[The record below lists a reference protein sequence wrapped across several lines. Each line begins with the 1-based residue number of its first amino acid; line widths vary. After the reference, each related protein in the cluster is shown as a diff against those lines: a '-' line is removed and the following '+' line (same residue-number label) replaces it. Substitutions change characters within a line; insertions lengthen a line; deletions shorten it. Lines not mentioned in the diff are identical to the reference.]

1 MWILFAFLSA
11 ALLGVYDVFKKI
23 SLDKNAVIPVLFLNV
38 LFCCIIFLPLLI
50 ISFVA
55 PDWIANTIF
64 DMPPISGK
72 QHALLILKAAI
83 VLSSWISAYFA
94 LKHLPI
100 TIASP
105 IKATQPILTLVGALL
120 IFGERLNLYQWLGVL
135 IAIISFILLS
145 QSSKKEGIRFTHNKW
160 VLLILISIIMGTVS
174 GLYDKYI
181 MTQIDRMNVQVW
193 YNYYQLVMMGI
204 ILLAFWFPKR
214 KKTTPFHWNNAI
226 PMIALFL
233 VVADFFYYFA
243 LSDNAAMI
251 SIVSLVRR
259 SSVAVSFSIGA
270 LYFKERNLKAKAIDL
285 VLVLI
290 GMLFIFMGSK

>member
-38 LFCCIIFLPLLI
+38 VFCCIIFLPLLI

-55 PDWIANTIF
+55 PDWIANTLF
-64 DMPPISGK
+64 EMPAISVK

-120 IFGERLNLYQWLGVL
+120 IFGERLNVYQWLGVL
-135 IAIISFILLS
+135 IAIMSFLLLS
-145 QSSKKEGIRFTHNKW
+145 RSGKKEGIDFKHNRW
-160 VLLILISIIMGTVS
+160 ILLMVVSIVMGSVS

-193 YNYYQLVMMGI
+193 YNYYQLAIMGV
-204 ILLAFWFPKR
+204 ILVAFWYPKR
-214 KKTTPFHWNNAI
+214 KKTTPFHWNSAI

-233 VVADFFYYFA
+233 VAADFFYYFA
-243 LSDNAAMI
+243 LSDNSSMI

-259 SSVAVSFSIGA
+259 SSVVVSFSMGA
-270 LYFKERNLKAKAIDL
+270 LYFKERNLKSKAIDL
-285 VLVLI
+285 FLVLI
-290 GMLFIFMGSK
+290 GMLLIFMGSI

>member
-38 LFCCIIFLPLLI
+38 VFCCIIFLPLLI

-55 PDWIANTIF
+55 PDWIANTLF
-64 DMPPISGK
+64 EMPAISVK

-120 IFGERLNLYQWLGVL
+120 IFGERLNVYQWLGVL
-135 IAIISFILLS
+135 IAIISFLLLS
-145 QSSKKEGIRFTHNKW
+145 RSGKKEGIDFKHNQW
-160 VLLILISIIMGTVS
+160 ILLMVVSIVMGSVS

-193 YNYYQLVMMGI
+193 YNYYQLAIMGV
-204 ILLAFWFPKR
+204 ILVAFWYPKR
-214 KKTTPFHWNNAI
+214 KKTTPFHWNSAI

-233 VVADFFYYFA
+233 VAADFFYYFA
-243 LSDNAAMI
+243 LSDNSSMI

-259 SSVAVSFSIGA
+259 SSVVVSFSMGT
-270 LYFKERNLKAKAIDL
+270 LYFKERNLKSKAIDL
-285 VLVLI
+285 FLVLI
-290 GMLFIFMGSK
+290 GMLLIFMGSI

>member
-38 LFCCIIFLPLLI
+38 VFCCIIFLPLLI

-55 PDWIANTIF
+55 PDWIANTLF
-64 DMPPISGK
+64 EMPAISVK

-120 IFGERLNLYQWLGVL
+120 IFGERLNVYQWLGVL
-135 IAIISFILLS
+135 IAIMSFLLLS
-145 QSSKKEGIRFTHNKW
+145 RSGKKEGIDFKHNRW
-160 VLLILISIIMGTVS
+160 ILLMVVSIVMGSVS

-193 YNYYQLVMMGI
+193 YNYYQLAIMGV
-204 ILLAFWFPKR
+204 ILVAFWFPKR
-214 KKTTPFHWNNAI
+214 KKTTPFHWNSAI

-233 VVADFFYYFA
+233 VAADFFYYFA
-243 LSDNAAMI
+243 LSDNSSMI

-259 SSVAVSFSIGA
+259 SSVVVSFSMGA
-270 LYFKERNLKAKAIDL
+270 LYFKERNLKSKAIDL
-285 VLVLI
+285 FLVLI
-290 GMLFIFMGSK
+290 GMLLIFMGSI

>member
-38 LFCCIIFLPLLI
+38 VFCCIIFLPLLI

-55 PDWIANTIF
+55 PDWIANTLF
-64 DMPPISGK
+64 EMPAISVK

-120 IFGERLNLYQWLGVL
+120 IFDERLNVYQWLGVL
-135 IAIISFILLS
+135 IAIMSFLLLS
-145 QSSKKEGIRFTHNKW
+145 RSGKKEGIDFKHNRW
-160 VLLILISIIMGTVS
+160 ILLMVVSIVMGSVS

-193 YNYYQLVMMGI
+193 YNYYQLAIMGV
-204 ILLAFWFPKR
+204 ILVAFWYPKR
-214 KKTTPFHWNNAI
+214 KKTTPFHWNSAI

-233 VVADFFYYFA
+233 VAADFFYYFA
-243 LSDNAAMI
+243 LSDNSSMI

-259 SSVAVSFSIGA
+259 SSVVVSFSMGA
-270 LYFKERNLKAKAIDL
+270 LYFKERNLKSKAIDL
-285 VLVLI
+285 FLVLI
-290 GMLFIFMGSK
+290 GMLLIFMGSI

>member
-11 ALLGVYDVFKKI
+11 ALLGVYDVFKKN

-38 LFCCIIFLPLLI
+38 VFCCIIFLPLLI

-55 PDWIANTIF
+55 PDWIANTLF
-64 DMPPISGK
+64 EMPAISVK

-120 IFGERLNLYQWLGVL
+120 IFGERLNVYQWLGVL
-135 IAIISFILLS
+135 IAIISFLLLS
-145 QSSKKEGIRFTHNKW
+145 RSGKKEGIDFKHNQW
-160 VLLILISIIMGTVS
+160 ILLMVVSIVMGSVS

-193 YNYYQLVMMGI
+193 YNYYQLAIMGV
-204 ILLAFWFPKR
+204 ILVAFWYPKR
-214 KKTTPFHWNNAI
+214 KKTTPFHWNSAI

-233 VVADFFYYFA
+233 VAADFFYYFA
-243 LSDNAAMI
+243 LSDNSSMI

-259 SSVAVSFSIGA
+259 SSVVVSFSMGA
-270 LYFKERNLKAKAIDL
+270 LYFKERNLKSKAIDL
-285 VLVLI
+285 FLVLI
-290 GMLFIFMGSK
+290 GMLLIFMGSI

>member
-11 ALLGVYDVFKKI
+11 ALLGVYDVFKKN

-38 LFCCIIFLPLLI
+38 VFCCIIFLPLLI

-55 PDWIANTIF
+55 PDWIANTLF
-64 DMPPISGK
+64 EMPAISVK

-120 IFGERLNLYQWLGVL
+120 IFGERLNVYQWLGVL
-135 IAIISFILLS
+135 IAIMSFLLLS
-145 QSSKKEGIRFTHNKW
+145 RSGKKEGIDFKHNRW
-160 VLLILISIIMGTVS
+160 ILLMVVSIVMGSVS

-193 YNYYQLVMMGI
+193 YNYYQLAIMGV
-204 ILLAFWFPKR
+204 ILVAFWFPKR
-214 KKTTPFHWNNAI
+214 KKTTPFHWNSAI

-233 VVADFFYYFA
+233 VAADFFYYFA
-243 LSDNAAMI
+243 LSDNSSMI

-259 SSVAVSFSIGA
+259 SSVVVSFSMGA
-270 LYFKERNLKAKAIDL
+270 LYFKERNLKSKAIDL
-285 VLVLI
+285 FLVLI
-290 GMLFIFMGSK
+290 GMLLIFMGSI

>member
-1 MWILFAFLSA
+1 MWVLFAFISA

-23 SLDKNAVIPVLFLNV
+23 SLNKNAVIPVLFLNV
-38 LFCCIIFLPLLI
+38 VFCCVIFLPLLI

-55 PDWIANTIF
+55 PEWIANTIF
-64 DMPPISGK
+64 EMPPISWE

-105 IKATQPILTLVGALL
+105 IKATQPILTLLGALL

-135 IAIISFILLS
+135 VAIISFLLLS
-145 QSSKKEGIRFTHNKW
+145 QSGKKEGIHFAHNKW
-160 VLLILISIIMGTVS
+160 IFLMVISIIMGTVS
-174 GLYDKYI
+174 GLYDKFI

-193 YNYYQLVMMGI
+193 YNYYQLAMMAI
-204 ILLAFWFPKR
+204 ILLVFWFPKR
-214 KKTTPFHWNNAI
+214 KKTTPFHWNSAI
-226 PMIALFL
+226 PLIAVFL
-233 VVADFFYYFA
+233 VAADFFYYFA
-243 LSDNAAMI
+243 LSDDSAMI

-259 SSVAVSFSIGA
+259 SSVVVSFSLGA

-285 VLVLI
+285 FLVLI
-290 GMLFIFMGSK
+290 GMLLIFMGSK

>member
-38 LFCCIIFLPLLI
+38 VFCCIIFLPLLI

-55 PDWIANTIF
+55 PDWIANTLF
-64 DMPPISGK
+64 EMPAISVK

-120 IFGERLNLYQWLGVL
+120 IFDERLNVYQWLGVL
-135 IAIISFILLS
+135 IAIMSFLLLS
-145 QSSKKEGIRFTHNKW
+145 
-160 VLLILISIIMGTVS
+160 
-174 GLYDKYI
+174 
-181 MTQIDRMNVQVW
+181 
-193 YNYYQLVMMGI
+193 
-204 ILLAFWFPKR
+204 
-214 KKTTPFHWNNAI
+214 
-226 PMIALFL
+226 
-233 VVADFFYYFA
+233 
-243 LSDNAAMI
+243 
-251 SIVSLVRR
+251 
-259 SSVAVSFSIGA
+259 
-270 LYFKERNLKAKAIDL
+270 
-285 VLVLI
+285 
-290 GMLFIFMGSK
+290 

>member
-38 LFCCIIFLPLLI
+38 VFCCIIFLPLLI

-55 PDWIANTIF
+55 PDWIANTLF
-64 DMPPISGK
+64 EMPAISVK

-120 IFGERLNLYQWLGVL
+120 IFDERLNVYQWLGVL
-135 IAIISFILLS
+135 IAIMSFLLLS
-145 QSSKKEGIRFTHNKW
+145 RSGKKEGIDFKHNRW
-160 VLLILISIIMGTVS
+160 ILLMVVSIVMGSVS

-193 YNYYQLVMMGI
+193 YNYYQLAIMGV
-204 ILLAFWFPKR
+204 ILVAFWFPKR
-214 KKTTPFHWNNAI
+214 KNTTPFHWNSAI

-233 VVADFFYYFA
+233 VAADFFYYFA
-243 LSDNAAMI
+243 LSDNSSMI

-259 SSVAVSFSIGA
+259 SSVVVSFSMGA
-270 LYFKERNLKAKAIDL
+270 LYFKERNLKSKAIDL
-285 VLVLI
+285 FLVLI
-290 GMLFIFMGSK
+290 GMLLIFMGSI

>member
-38 LFCCIIFLPLLI
+38 VFCCIIFLPLLI

-55 PDWIANTIF
+55 PDWIANTLF
-64 DMPPISGK
+64 EMPAISVK

-120 IFGERLNLYQWLGVL
+120 IFDERLNVYQWLGVL
-135 IAIISFILLS
+135 IAIMSFLLLS
-145 QSSKKEGIRFTHNKW
+145 RSGKKEGIDFKHNRW
-160 VLLILISIIMGTVS
+160 ILLMVVSIVMGSVS

-193 YNYYQLVMMGI
+193 YNYYQLAIMGV
-204 ILLAFWFPKR
+204 ILVAFWFPKR
-214 KKTTPFHWNNAI
+214 KKTTPFHWNSAI

-233 VVADFFYYFA
+233 VAADFFYYFA
-243 LSDNAAMI
+243 LSDNSSMI

-259 SSVAVSFSIGA
+259 SSVVVSFSMGA
-270 LYFKERNLKAKAIDL
+270 LYFKERNLKSKAIDL
-285 VLVLI
+285 FLVLI
-290 GMLFIFMGSK
+290 GMLLIFMGSI